1 MQSAQ
6 ISFSF
11 SNTFLRFAILRL
23 RSFVVL
29 LVKKIRVLTSIS
41 LGLVRTSYSS
51 SDSESSG
58 VLGVVT
64 LEFALMSLL
73 SELAASI

>member
-1 MQSAQ
+1 
-6 ISFSF
+6 
-11 SNTFLRFAILRL
+11 
-23 RSFVVL
+23 
-29 LVKKIRVLTSIS
+29 
-41 LGLVRTSYSS
+41 VRTSYSS